1 MVALENELRTAISRG
16 INYWHIVCNSFGVI
30 ISSLK
35 IRFSMSAKK
44 DVTKILVV
52 EDEGDICLLLELLLV
67 GRKTIVDHVHTL
79 NDAKDFLEK
88 EQPALVLLDNRLPD
102 GLGIDFIG
110 YLKRQYPQI
119 KIIMITGVDGIA
131 KDAVLATG
139 ADRFLSKPF
148 TKAELD
154 ESISTVMN

>member
-1 MVALENELRTAISRG
+1 
-16 INYWHIVCNSFGVI
+16 
-30 ISSLK
+30 
-35 IRFSMSAKK
+35 MSAKK
-44 DVTKILVV
+44 ETTRILVV

-79 NDAKDFLEK
+79 SDAKEFIEK

-110 YLKRQYPQI
+110 YLKRRFPRI

-148 TKAELD
+148 TKAQLD
-154 ESISTVMN
+154 ESISMVFN